1 MDAIVA
7 VIVIGVTL
15 LPTGDPSDHRAVPSP
30 LMQAPWLV
38 VFPLA
43 AVAVLL
49 FRRRRP
55 TAVLAG
61 TVAVLIVGVIVDREL
76 LPLIVPVVIATFGL
90 ALRASRRTTLI
101 AIPVTVVVLL
111 IVEVIVSRVHVLD
124 VRVLPLT
131 TVVAAAAIAG
141 DATRSR
147 RAYISAITER
157 ALRAEETR
165 ESEARR
171 RVVEERLRIARDLHD
186 TVAHQIT
193 VINLHANVA
202 IQSVRADP
210 ALAEQSLTTIST
222 AARTVLTEI
231 ADLLSLLRAD
241 AGAEGLPATPSVS
254 MSDVDALLAGFAASG
269 LAVTSRTEG
278 TAGSLPESVSGVA
291 YRVVQE
297 ALTNAH
303 KHGREGRAHLLIEY
317 TPELLTITVTNPA
330 ASAPAAIGPAASD
343 AAASGPAASGPAAS
357 GPAASGDDLPR
368 SGHGLQG
375 VRERVGA
382 VGGRVEAGPT
392 ATGFVL
398 RAFLPL
404 TASTV
409 AGGA

>member
-30 LMQAPWLV
+30 LMHAPWLV

-111 IVEVIVSRVHVLD
+111 IVEVVVSRVHVLD
-124 VRVLPLT
+124 VRVLPIT

-278 TAGSLPESVSGVA
+278 TAGLPESVSGVA

-303 KHGREGRAHLLIEY
+303 KHGSEGRAHLLIEY

-330 ASAPAAIGPAASD
+330 ASAPAAVGS
-343 AAASGPAASGPAAS
+343 AASGPAASGPAAS
-357 GPAASGDDLPR
+357 GPAAPGDDLPR

-375 VRERVGA
+375 VRERVGT